1 MNRCTLYIFEIF
13 WDGILLSNPG
23 EFLVLDSKTSP
34 IKWSASARYKYFGI
48 DTMGFCR
55 SNSPQ
60 QLRRNVGKGEMRH
73 TEDKGKW
80 IQPGPPLP
88 FREIIK
94 DGIYKRRIKAEGK
107 WYIKTNIT
115 LA

>member
-1 MNRCTLYIFEIF
+1 MAF
-13 WDGILLSNPG
+13 WYPTQANFLSLIAKLPHLNGQPRPGIA
-23 EFLVLDSKTSP
+23 
-34 IKWSASARYKYFGI
+34 ISASIRWVSAEVIAHSSFI
-48 DTMGFCR
+48 V
-55 SNSPQ
+55 P
-60 QLRRNVGKGEMRH
+60 NVGKGEMRH

-94 DGIYKRRIKAEGK
+94 DGIYIKRRIKAEGK